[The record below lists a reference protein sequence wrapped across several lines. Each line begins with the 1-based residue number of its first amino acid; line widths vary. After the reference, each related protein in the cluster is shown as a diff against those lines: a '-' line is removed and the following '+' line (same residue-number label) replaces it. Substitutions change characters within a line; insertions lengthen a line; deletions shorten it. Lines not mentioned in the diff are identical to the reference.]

1 MLGTIVDTKAL
12 LQTVWVSLVAGLG
25 VTLVFSIMVF
35 GVTRLADLRRD
46 DRPFLAAAA
55 GALAGL
61 ALIVTVAAIVL
72 GIVVMTRKS

>member
-46 DRPFLAAAA
+46 DRPVLAAAA